1 MKKNILIF
9 FCLLTFIVKA
19 HTLKLYRSDLLVSKD
34 KNVLVSEVS
43 QIVLDNDVK
52 NYRCEILADTQKY
65 SPTDIKAEIDDK
77 PVKIT
82 SDKGYDASVIIDLG
96 KVEKGEHK
104 ISLSYW
110 YKIENGKNEKGG
122 YDLFIPLFS
131 RYRDPENINLVLEP
145 ENFSYSLR
153 TEDKDYNPDIEFGD
167 YLGQKVENTNGG
179 IPLMAAIKIKQ
190 GYFNEEIKT
199 ENENKAKH
207 KNKLINSSNLTIAG
221 IIALIVTGIAYFGI
235 KKRKEEK

>member
-9 FCLLTFIVKA
+9 FCLLTFIVKT

-52 NYRCEILADTQKY
+52 NYRREILADTQKY
-65 SPTDIKAEIDDK
+65 SPADIKAEIDDK
-77 PVKIT
+77 PVKIS
-82 SDKGYDASVIIDLG
+82 SDKGYDASIIIDLG

-104 ISLSYW
+104 VSLSYW
-110 YKIENGKNEKGG
+110 YKIESGKNEKGG

-131 RYRDPENINLVLEP
+131 RYRNPENINLVLEP
-145 ENFSYSLR
+145 QNFSYSLR
-153 TEDKDYNPDIEFGD
+153 TEDKDYNPNVEFGD

-190 GYFNEEIKT
+190 GYFNEETKT
-199 ENENKAKH
+199 QNENKEKF
-207 KNKLINSSNLTIAG
+207 KNKLINSFNLTIAG
-221 IIALIVTGIAYFGI
+221 IIAVIVTGIVYFGI

>member
-1 MKKNILIF
+1 MKKIILI
-9 FCLLTFIVKA
+9 LLSFSMFTVKA
-19 HTLKLYRSDLLVSKD
+19 HTLKSYRSDLLISKD

-43 QIVLDNDVK
+43 QVVLDSDVK
-52 NYRCEILADTQKY
+52 KYRREILADTQKY
-65 SPTDIKAEIDDK
+65 SPTDIKAEIDGN

-82 SDKGYDASVIIDLG
+82 SDKGYDNSVVIDLG

-104 ISLSYW
+104 VSLSYW
-110 YKIENGKNEKGG
+110 YKIENRKNEKGG

-153 TEDKDYNPDIEFGD
+153 TEDKDYNSDIELGD

-190 GYFNEEIKT
+190 GYFNEGTKT
-199 ENENKAKH
+199 QDENKEKS
-207 KNKLINSSNLTIAG
+207 KNKLPNPIAG
-221 IIALIVTGIAYFGI
+221 IIVLIVAGIAYFGI
-235 KKRKEEK
+235 KKGKEEK

>member
-1 MKKNILIF
+1 MKKNILMF
-9 FCLLTFIVKA
+9 LGVLTFITEA
-19 HTLKLYRSDLLVSKD
+19 HTLKSYRSDLLISKD

-43 QIVLDNDVK
+43 QIVLDNDIK
-52 NYRCEILADTQKY
+52 KYRREILADTQKY
-65 SPTDIKAEIDDK
+65 SPADIKAEIDGK

-82 SDKGYDASVIIDLG
+82 SDKGYDTSVVIDLG

-110 YKIENGKNEKGG
+110 YKIESGKNEKGG

-153 TEDKDYNPDIEFGD
+153 TENKDYNPDIEFGD

-190 GYFNEEIKT
+190 GYFNEETKT
-199 ENENKAKH
+199 QNENKVKS
-207 KNKLINSSNLTIAG
+207 KNRFTISFNLITVV
-221 IIALIVTGIAYFGI
+221 IIALIVIITAYFRI
-235 KKRKEEK
+235 KERKEKK

>member
-43 QIVLDNDVK
+43 QIVLNNDVK
-52 NYRCEILADTQKY
+52 NYRREILADTQKY
-65 SPTDIKAEIDDK
+65 SPADIKAEIDDK
-77 PVKIT
+77 PVKIS
-82 SDKGYDASVIIDLG
+82 SDKGYDASIIIDLG

-104 ISLSYW
+104 VSLSYW
-110 YKIENGKNEKGG
+110 YKIESGKNEKGG

-131 RYRDPENINLVLEP
+131 RYRNPENINLVLEP
-145 ENFSYSLR
+145 QNFSYSLR
-153 TEDKDYNPDIEFGD
+153 TEDKDYNPDIELGD
-167 YLGQKVENTNGG
+167 YSGQKVENTNGG

-190 GYFNEEIKT
+190 GYFNEETKT
-199 ENENKAKH
+199 QNENKEKF
-207 KNKLINSSNLTIAG
+207 KNKLINSFNLTIAG
-221 IIALIVTGIAYFGI
+221 IIAVIVTGIVYFGI

>member
-19 HTLKLYRSDLLVSKD
+19 HTLKSYRSDLLVSKD

-52 NYRCEILADTQKY
+52 NYRREILADTQKY
-65 SPTDIKAEIDDK
+65 SPADIKAEIDDK
-77 PVKIT
+77 PVKIS
-82 SDKGYDASVIIDLG
+82 SDKGYDASIIIDLG

-104 ISLSYW
+104 VSLSYW
-110 YKIENGKNEKGG
+110 YKIESGKNEKGG

-131 RYRDPENINLVLEP
+131 RYRNPENINLVLEP
-145 ENFSYSLR
+145 QNFSYSLR
-153 TEDKDYNPDIEFGD
+153 TEDKDYNPNVEFGD

-179 IPLMAAIKIKQ
+179 IPLMVAIKIKQ
-190 GYFNEEIKT
+190 GYFNEETKT
-199 ENENKAKH
+199 QNENKEKF
-207 KNKLINSSNLTIAG
+207 KNKLINSFNLTIAG
-221 IIALIVTGIAYFGI
+221 IIGVIVTGIVYFGI

>member
-9 FCLLTFIVKA
+9 LGVLTFIAEA
-19 HTLKLYRSDLLVSKD
+19 HTLKSYRSDLLISKD

-43 QIVLDNDVK
+43 QIVLDSDVK
-52 NYRCEILADTQKY
+52 RYRREILADTQKY
-65 SPTDIKAEIDDK
+65 SPADIKAEIDDK
-77 PVKIT
+77 PVKIS
-82 SDKGYDASVIIDLG
+82 SDKGYDASIIIDLG

-104 ISLSYW
+104 VSLSYW
-110 YKIENGKNEKGG
+110 YKIESGKNEKGG

-131 RYRDPENINLVLEP
+131 RYRNPENINLVLEP
-145 ENFSYSLR
+145 QNFSYSLR
-153 TEDKDYNPDIEFGD
+153 TEDKDYNPNVEFGD

-190 GYFNEEIKT
+190 GYFNEETKT
-199 ENENKAKH
+199 QNENKEKF
-207 KNKLINSSNLTIAG
+207 KNKLINSFNLTIAG
-221 IIALIVTGIAYFGI
+221 IIAVIVTGIVYFGI

>member
-1 MKKNILIF
+1 MKKNILMFLGI
-9 FCLLTFIVKA
+9 LTFISEA
-19 HTLKLYRSDLLVSKD
+19 HTLKSYRSDLLVSKD

-43 QIVLDNDVK
+43 QIVLDSDVK
-52 NYRCEILADTQKY
+52 KYRREILADTQKY
-65 SPTDIKAEIDDK
+65 SPVDIKAEIDDK

-82 SDKGYDASVIIDLG
+82 SDKGYDASVVIDLG

-110 YKIENGKNEKGG
+110 YKIESGKNEKGG

-145 ENFSYSLR
+145 ENFEYSLR
-153 TEDKDYNPDIEFGD
+153 TEDKDYNPDIELGD
-167 YLGQKVENTNGG
+167 YSGQKVGNANGR
-179 IPLMAAIKIKQ
+179 IPLMAAVKIKQ

-199 ENENKAKH
+199 QNKNKAKY
-207 KNKLINSSNLTIAG
+207 KDKLINSFNLTIAG
-221 IIALIVTGIAYFGI
+221 IIAVIVTGIVYFGI

>member
-34 KNVLVSEVS
+34 KNILVSEVS